1 MTLALVVSTTK
12 NMLLGPNS
20 TARGRVGK
28 LQHYASYLQGL
39 GYKVCV
45 LGIQTVR
52 LLGRTRVLRLLG
64 VQGMLAA
71 LDGDEIGMK
80 TR

>member
-1 MTLALVVSTTK
+1 MTLALVVCTTK
-12 NMLLGPNS
+12 NMLLAPNPTS
-20 TARGRVGK
+20 RGRVGK
-28 LQHYASYLQGL
+28 IQHYVSYLQGL